1 MRDSGLTH
9 ILSILGLHMAI
20 MAGTVFWLVRA
31 LLALVS
37 GLALRY
43 GRRPPR
49 SPPQP
54 SISRSGAAVPMV
66 RSWIKMS
73 IVLIA
78 VMLDRPALTMRN
90 VALAALAT
98 SLWARASR
106 SGPKRSP
113 PRAGRGPGRRSAPSS
128 RQGPRRTRQ
137 WDDDGRQ
144 DGANEG
150 PRSSGN
156 RILVAADQ
164 PDEAPLHAHAVGA
177 EDAGLV
183 GGICRFERNGVAPAP

>member
-1 MRDSGLTH
+1 MGGGGRAHRRDL
-9 ILSILGLHMAI
+9 LS
-20 MAGTVFWLVRA
+20 RA
-31 LLALVS
+31 LRRRRADGSLLDQNEHRPDR
-37 GLALRY
+37 GL
-43 GRRPPR
+43 
-49 SPPQP
+49 
-54 SISRSGAAVPMV
+54 
-66 RSWIKMS
+66 
-73 IVLIA
+73 
-78 VMLDRPALTMRN
+78 LDRPALTMRN
-90 VALAALAT
+90 AALAALAT

-113 PRAGRGPGRRSAPSS
+113 PRAGRGPRAIVTARSAAYP
-128 RQGPRRTRQ
+128 Q

>member
-1 MRDSGLTH
+1 MGEG
-9 ILSILGLHMAI
+9 LSIRTETVAAARGQRPRTSERAI
-20 MAGTVFWLVRA
+20 VTA
-31 LLALVS
+31 
-37 GLALRY
+37 
-43 GRRPPR
+43 
-49 SPPQP
+49 
-54 SISRSGAAVPMV
+54 
-66 RSWIKMS
+66 
-73 IVLIA
+73 
-78 VMLDRPALTMRN
+78 
-90 VALAALAT
+90 
-98 SLWARASR
+98 
-106 SGPKRSP
+106 
-113 PRAGRGPGRRSAPSS
+113 RSAAYP
-128 RQGPRRTRQ
+128 Q